1 MKKLCTLFLAII
13 MIATLALPV
22 FAEESVD
29 ANGGSANVNVNGV
42 VQYTGSSETQTISV
56 DVAWEDMTFTY
67 VEGVHFGWNPET
79 HEYAGAYE
87 GYWENDRADITVT
100 NHSNTEVNA
109 TLSFESGVDTVGGA
123 FTEGSGTMDDGV
135 LELASAVDTEVE
147 EAPTATATF
156 NISGSISVS
165 ADVVGEITVLIESAY
180 SVPVPEITAF
190 GFEETSYLTISMDSK
205 LRRFSYN
212 VTLPEGRLPESLTI
226 KPPVILV
233 GENMEY
239 ATGDDCQIALLTS
252 SGLVVTSCVVNA
264 ESATYNVEK
273 GCWTTKNLELPK
285 NAGTY
290 KLAYSNDGGET
301 WTQFGHELT
310 IEISAT

>member
-1 MKKLCTLFLAII
+1 MKKLFSLLLAIM
-13 MIATLALPV
+13 MIATIALPV

-67 VEGVHFGWNPET
+67 VEGVHFGWNPEN

-109 TLSFESGVDTVGGA
+109 TLSFESGVDTVSGA

-180 SVPVPEITAF
+180 YVPAPEITAF
-190 GFEETSYLTISMDSK
+190 GFEETGYLGVGIDSLGRITYAATIPGNMPDSYKI
-205 LRRFSYN
+205 N
-212 VTLPEGRLPESLTI
+212 
-226 KPPVILV
+226 PPVILV
-233 GENMEY
+233 GENMNY

-252 SGLVVTSCVVNA
+252 NGLVVTSCVVNA
-264 ESATYNVEK
+264 ESATYDVEK

-301 WTQFGHELT
+301 WTQIGHVLT

>member
-1 MKKLCTLFLAII
+1 MKKLFSLLLAIM
-13 MIATLALPV
+13 MIATIALPV

-67 VEGVHFGWNPET
+67 VEGVHFGWNPEN

-156 NISGSISVS
+156 NISGRISVS

-180 SVPVPEITAF
+180 YVPVPEITAF
-190 GFEETSYLTISMDSK
+190 GFEETGYLGVSIDSLDRITYAATIPGNMPDSYK
-205 LRRFSYN
+205 
-212 VTLPEGRLPESLTI
+212 I

-233 GENMEY
+233 GENMNY

-252 SGLVVTSCVVNA
+252 NGLVVTSCVVNA
-264 ESATYNVEK
+264 ESATYDVEK
-273 GCWTTKNLELPK
+273 GCWTTKNLELPE

-301 WTQFGHELT
+301 WTQIGHVLT

>member
-1 MKKLCTLFLAII
+1 MKKLYSLLLAIM
-13 MIATLALPV
+13 MIATIALPV

-67 VEGVHFGWNPET
+67 VEGVHFGWNPEN

-180 SVPVPEITAF
+180 YVPVPEITAF
-190 GFEETSYLTISMDSK
+190 GFEETGYLGVDI
-205 LRRFSYN
+205 
-212 VTLPEGRLPESLTI
+212 ESLGRITYTATIPGNMPDSYKI

-233 GENMEY
+233 GENMNY

-252 SGLVVTSCVVNA
+252 NGLVVTSCVVNA
-264 ESATYNVEK
+264 ESATYDVEK

-301 WTQFGHELT
+301 WTQIGHVLT
-310 IEISAT
+310 IEIAAT

>member
-1 MKKLCTLFLAII
+1 MKKLYSLLLAIM
-13 MIATLALPV
+13 MIATIALPV

-67 VEGVHFGWNPET
+67 VEGVHFGWNPEN

-180 SVPVPEITAF
+180 YVPVPEITAF
-190 GFEETSYLTISMDSK
+190 GFEETGYLGVGIDSLGRITYAATIPGNMPDSYK
-205 LRRFSYN
+205 
-212 VTLPEGRLPESLTI
+212 I
-226 KPPVILV
+226 KPPVIFA
-233 GENMEY
+233 GKNMNY
-239 ATGDDCQIALLTS
+239 ATGNDCQIALLTS
-252 SGLVVTSCVVNA
+252 NGLVVTSCVVNA
-264 ESATYNVEK
+264 ESATYDVEK

-301 WTQFGHELT
+301 WTQIGHVLT

>member
-1 MKKLCTLFLAII
+1 MKKLFSLLLAIM
-13 MIATLALPV
+13 MIATIALPV

-67 VEGVHFGWNPET
+67 VEGVHFGWNPEN

-165 ADVVGEITVLIESAY
+165 ADIVGEITVLIESAY
-180 SVPVPEITAF
+180 YVPVPEITAF
-190 GFEETSYLTISMDSK
+190 GFEETGYLGVGIDRLGRITYAATIPGNMPDSYK
-205 LRRFSYN
+205 
-212 VTLPEGRLPESLTI
+212 I

-233 GENMEY
+233 GENLNY

-252 SGLVVTSCVVNA
+252 SGLVVTSCIVNI
-264 ESATYNVEK
+264 ESATYDLEK

-290 KLAYSNDGGET
+290 ELAYSNDGGET
-301 WTQFGHELT
+301 WTQIGHVLT

>member
-42 VQYTGSSETQTISV
+42 IQYTGSSETQIISV
-56 DVAWEDMTFTY
+56 DVAWENMTFTY
-67 VEGVHFGWNPET
+67 VEGVHFGWNPEN

-100 NHSNTEVNA
+100 NHSNIEVNA
-109 TLSFESGVDTVGGA
+109 TLSFESGVDTVSGA

-147 EAPTATATF
+147 EAPSATATF

-165 ADVVGEITVLIESAY
+165 ADIVGEITVLIESAY
-180 SVPVPEITAF
+180 YVPVPEITAF
-190 GFEETSYLTISMDSK
+190 GFEETGYLGVNIDRLGRITYAATIPGRMPDSYK
-205 LRRFSYN
+205 
-212 VTLPEGRLPESLTI
+212 I
-226 KPPVILV
+226 KPPVIFA
-233 GENMEY
+233 GKNMNY

-252 SGLVVTSCVVNA
+252 SGLVVTSCIVNI
-264 ESATYNVEK
+264 ESATYDLEK

-301 WTQFGHELT
+301 WTQIGHVLT

>member
-1 MKKLCTLFLAII
+1 MKKLFSLLLAIM
-13 MIATLALPV
+13 MIATIALPV

-42 VQYTGSSETQTISV
+42 VQYTGSSETQIISV

-67 VEGVHFGWNPET
+67 VEGVHFGWNPEN

-100 NHSNTEVNA
+100 NHSNTEVKA

-180 SVPVPEITAF
+180 YVPVPEITAF
-190 GFEETSYLTISMDSK
+190 GFEETGYLGVGIDSLGRITYAATIPGNMPDSYK
-205 LRRFSYN
+205 
-212 VTLPEGRLPESLTI
+212 I
-226 KPPVILV
+226 KPPVIFA
-233 GENMEY
+233 GKNMNY

-264 ESATYNVEK
+264 ESATYDVEK

-301 WTQFGHELT
+301 WTQIGHVLT

>member
-1 MKKLCTLFLAII
+1 MKKLFSLLLAIM
-13 MIATLALPV
+13 MIATIALPV

-67 VEGVHFGWNPET
+67 VEGVHFGWNPEN

-87 GYWENDRADITVT
+87 GYWENDRANITVT

-180 SVPVPEITAF
+180 YVPVPEITAF
-190 GFEETSYLTISMDSK
+190 GFEATSYLEVGIDSLGRITYAATIPGNMPDSYK
-205 LRRFSYN
+205 I
-212 VTLPEGRLPESLTI
+212 T
-226 KPPVILV
+226 PPVILV
-233 GENMEY
+233 GENMNY

-252 SGLVVTSCVVNA
+252 NGLVVTSCVVNA
-264 ESATYNVEK
+264 ESATYDVEK

-301 WTQFGHELT
+301 WTQIGHVLT

>member
-1 MKKLCTLFLAII
+1 MKKLCALFLAV
-13 MIATLALPV
+13 MLIAALTIPV
-22 FAEESVD
+22 FAEETVD
-29 ANGGSANVNVNGV
+29 ANGGGANINVNGV

-56 DVAWEDMTFTY
+56 DVAWENMTFTY
-67 VEGVHFGWNPET
+67 VEGVHFGWDPEN

-87 GYWENDRADITVT
+87 GYWENDRADITFT
-100 NHSNTEVNA
+100 NHSNTEVHT
-109 TLSFESGVDTVGGA
+109 TLSFESGVDTVSGA

-156 NISGSISVS
+156 NISGSISAS
-165 ADVVGEITVLIESAY
+165 ADVIGEITVLIESAY
-180 SVPVPEITAF
+180 HVPEPKITAF
-190 GFEETSYLTISMDSK
+190 GFEETSYLGVNIDRLGRITYTATIPRNMPDSLK
-205 LRRFSYN
+205 IQL
-212 VTLPEGRLPESLTI
+212 
-226 KPPVILV
+226 PVILV
-233 GENMEY
+233 GENLNY

-252 SGLVVTSCVVNA
+252 SGLAVTSCVVNT
-264 ESATYNVEK
+264 ESLTYDFEK

-301 WTQFGHELT
+301 WTQIGHVLT
-310 IEISAT
+310 IEISAI

>member
-1 MKKLCTLFLAII
+1 MKKLYSLLLAIM
-13 MIATLALPV
+13 MIATIALPV

-42 VQYTGSSETQTISV
+42 VQYTGSSETQIISV

-67 VEGVHFGWNPET
+67 VEGVHFGWNPEN

-109 TLSFESGVDTVGGA
+109 TLFFESGVDTVSGA

-180 SVPVPEITAF
+180 YVPVPEITAF
-190 GFEETSYLTISMDSK
+190 GFEETGYLGVGIDSLGRITYAATIPGNMPDSYK
-205 LRRFSYN
+205 
-212 VTLPEGRLPESLTI
+212 I
-226 KPPVILV
+226 KPPVIFA
-233 GENMEY
+233 GKNMNY

-264 ESATYNVEK
+264 ESATYDVEK

-301 WTQFGHELT
+301 WTQIGHVLT

>member
-1 MKKLCTLFLAII
+1 MKKLFSLLLAIM
-13 MIATLALPV
+13 MIATIALPV

-67 VEGVHFGWNPET
+67 VEGVHFGWNPEN

-190 GFEETSYLTISMDSK
+190 GFEETGYLGVGIDSLGRITYAATIPGNMPDSYKIT
-205 LRRFSYN
+205 
-212 VTLPEGRLPESLTI
+212 
-226 KPPVILV
+226 PPVILV
-233 GENMEY
+233 GENMNY

-252 SGLVVTSCVVNA
+252 NGLVVTSCVVNA

>member
-1 MKKLCTLFLAII
+1 MKKFCTLFLAII

-42 VQYTGSSETQTISV
+42 IQYTGSSETQIISV
-56 DVAWEDMTFTY
+56 DVAWENMTFTY
-67 VEGVHFGWNPET
+67 VEGVHFGWNPEN

-109 TLSFESGVDTVGGA
+109 TLSFESGVDTVSGA

-165 ADVVGEITVLIESAY
+165 ADIVGEITVLIESAY
-180 SVPVPEITAF
+180 YVPVPEITAF
-190 GFEETSYLTISMDSK
+190 GFEETNYLEFGIDRLGRITYAATIPGRMPDSYKI
-205 LRRFSYN
+205 
-212 VTLPEGRLPESLTI
+212 E
-226 KPPVILV
+226 PPVILV
-233 GENMEY
+233 GENLNY

-252 SGLVVTSCVVNA
+252 SGLVVTSCIVNA
-264 ESATYNVEK
+264 ESATYDVEK

-290 KLAYSNDGGET
+290 NLAYSNDGGET
-301 WTQFGHELT
+301 WTQIGHVLT

>member
-1 MKKLCTLFLAII
+1 MKKLFSLLLAIM
-13 MIATLALPV
+13 MIATIALPV

-67 VEGVHFGWNPET
+67 VEGVHFGWNPEN

-180 SVPVPEITAF
+180 YVPVPEITAF
-190 GFEETSYLTISMDSK
+190 GFEATSYLEVGIDSLGRITYAATIPGNMPDSYK
-205 LRRFSYN
+205 I
-212 VTLPEGRLPESLTI
+212 T
-226 KPPVILV
+226 PPVILV
-233 GENMEY
+233 GENMNY

-252 SGLVVTSCVVNA
+252 NGLVVTSCVVNA
-264 ESATYNVEK
+264 ESATYDVEK

-301 WTQFGHELT
+301 WTQIGHVLT

>member
-67 VEGVHFGWNPET
+67 VEGVHFGWNPEN

-165 ADVVGEITVLIESAY
+165 ADIVGEITVLIESAY
-180 SVPVPEITAF
+180 YVPVPEITAF
-190 GFEETSYLTISMDSK
+190 GFEETGYLGVGIDSLGRITYAATIPGNMPDSYK
-205 LRRFSYN
+205 
-212 VTLPEGRLPESLTI
+212 I
-226 KPPVILV
+226 KPPVIFA
-233 GENMEY
+233 GKNMNY

-264 ESATYNVEK
+264 ESATYDVEK

-301 WTQFGHELT
+301 WTQIGHVLT

>member
-1 MKKLCTLFLAII
+1 MKKLFSLLLAIM
-13 MIATLALPV
+13 MIATIALPV

-67 VEGVHFGWNPET
+67 VEGVHFGWNPEN

-165 ADVVGEITVLIESAY
+165 ADIVGEITVLIESAY
-180 SVPVPEITAF
+180 YVPVPEITAF
-190 GFEETSYLTISMDSK
+190 GFEETGYLGVGIDSLGRITYAATIPGNMPDSYK
-205 LRRFSYN
+205 
-212 VTLPEGRLPESLTI
+212 I

-233 GENMEY
+233 GENMNY

-252 SGLVVTSCVVNA
+252 NGLVVTSCVVNA
-264 ESATYNVEK
+264 ESATYDVEK

-301 WTQFGHELT
+301 WTQIGHVLT

>member
-1 MKKLCTLFLAII
+1 MKKLYSLLLAIM
-13 MIATLALPV
+13 MIATIALPV

-42 VQYTGSSETQTISV
+42 VQYTGSSETQIISV

-67 VEGVHFGWNPET
+67 VEGVHFGWNPEN

-109 TLSFESGVDTVGGA
+109 TLSFESGVDTVSGA

-180 SVPVPEITAF
+180 YVPVPEITAF
-190 GFEETSYLTISMDSK
+190 GFEETGYLGVGIDSLGRITYAATIPGNMPDSYK
-205 LRRFSYN
+205 
-212 VTLPEGRLPESLTI
+212 I
-226 KPPVILV
+226 KPPVIFA
-233 GENMEY
+233 GKNMNY

-264 ESATYNVEK
+264 ESATYDVEK

-301 WTQFGHELT
+301 WTQIGHVLT

>member
-42 VQYTGSSETQTISV
+42 VQYTGSSETQIISV
-56 DVAWEDMTFTY
+56 DVAWENMTFTY

-109 TLSFESGVDTVGGA
+109 TLSFESGVDTVSGA

-165 ADVVGEITVLIESAY
+165 ADIVGEITVLIESAY
-180 SVPVPEITAF
+180 YVPVPEITAF
-190 GFEETSYLTISMDSK
+190 GFEETGYLGVNIDRLGRITYAATIPGNMPDSLK
-205 LRRFSYN
+205 
-212 VTLPEGRLPESLTI
+212 I

-233 GENMEY
+233 GENLNY

-264 ESATYNVEK
+264 ESATYDLEK

-301 WTQFGHELT
+301 WTQIGHVLT

>member
-42 VQYTGSSETQTISV
+42 VQYTGSSETQIISV

-67 VEGVHFGWNPET
+67 VEGVHFGWNPEN

-180 SVPVPEITAF
+180 YVPVPEITAF
-190 GFEETSYLTISMDSK
+190 GFEETGYLGVSI
-205 LRRFSYN
+205 
-212 VTLPEGRLPESLTI
+212 ESLGRITYAATI
-226 KPPVILV
+226 PGNMPDSYKITPPVILV
-233 GENMEY
+233 GENMNY

-252 SGLVVTSCVVNA
+252 NGLVVTSCVVNA
-264 ESATYNVEK
+264 ESATYDVEK

-301 WTQFGHELT
+301 WTQIGHVLT

>member
-1 MKKLCTLFLAII
+1 MKKLYSLLLAIM
-13 MIATLALPV
+13 MIATIALPV

-42 VQYTGSSETQTISV
+42 VQYTGSSETQIISV

-67 VEGVHFGWNPET
+67 VEGVHFGWNPEN

-109 TLSFESGVDTVGGA
+109 TLFFESGVDTVSGA

-180 SVPVPEITAF
+180 YVPVPEITAF
-190 GFEETSYLTISMDSK
+190 GFEATSYLEVGIDSLGRITYAATIPGNMPDSYK
-205 LRRFSYN
+205 
-212 VTLPEGRLPESLTI
+212 I
-226 KPPVILV
+226 KPPVIFA
-233 GENMEY
+233 GKNMNY

-252 SGLVVTSCVVNA
+252 SGLVVTFCVVNA
-264 ESATYNVEK
+264 ESATYDVEK

-301 WTQFGHELT
+301 WTQIGHVLT

>member
-1 MKKLCTLFLAII
+1 
-13 MIATLALPV
+13 
-22 FAEESVD
+22 
-29 ANGGSANVNVNGV
+29 
-42 VQYTGSSETQTISV
+42 
-56 DVAWEDMTFTY
+56 MTFTY
-67 VEGVHFGWNPET
+67 VEGVHFGWNPEN

-165 ADVVGEITVLIESAY
+165 ADIVGEITVLIESAY
-180 SVPVPEITAF
+180 YVPVPEITAF
-190 GFEETSYLTISMDSK
+190 GFEETGYLGVGIDSLGRITYAATIPGNMPDSYKIT
-205 LRRFSYN
+205 
-212 VTLPEGRLPESLTI
+212 
-226 KPPVILV
+226 PPVILV
-233 GENMEY
+233 GENMNY

-252 SGLVVTSCVVNA
+252 NGLVVTSCVVNV
-264 ESATYNVEK
+264 ESATYDVEK

>member
-1 MKKLCTLFLAII
+1 MKKLYSLLLAIM
-13 MIATLALPV
+13 MIATIALPV

-67 VEGVHFGWNPET
+67 VEGVHFGWNPEN

-180 SVPVPEITAF
+180 YVPVPEITAF
-190 GFEETSYLTISMDSK
+190 GFEATSYLEVGIDSLGRITYAATIPGNMPDSYK
-205 LRRFSYN
+205 I
-212 VTLPEGRLPESLTI
+212 T
-226 KPPVILV
+226 PPVILV
-233 GENMEY
+233 GENMNY

-252 SGLVVTSCVVNA
+252 NGLVVTSCVVNA
-264 ESATYNVEK
+264 ESATYDVEK

-301 WTQFGHELT
+301 WTQIGHVLT

>member
-42 VQYTGSSETQTISV
+42 VQYTGSSETQIISV
-56 DVAWEDMTFTY
+56 DVAWENMTFTY
-67 VEGVHFGWNPET
+67 VEGVHFGWDPEN

-100 NHSNTEVNA
+100 NHSNTEVHA
-109 TLSFESGVDTVGGA
+109 ALSFENGVDTVSGA
-123 FTEGSGTMDDGV
+123 FTEDSGTMDDGV

-156 NISGSISVS
+156 NISGSISAS
-165 ADVVGEITVLIESAY
+165 ADVIGEITVLIESAY
-180 SVPVPEITAF
+180 YVPEPEITAF
-190 GFEETSYLTISMDSK
+190 GFEETSYLGVNIDRLGRITYAATIPGRMPDSLK
-205 LRRFSYN
+205 IQL
-212 VTLPEGRLPESLTI
+212 
-226 KPPVILV
+226 PVILV
-233 GENMEY
+233 GENLNY
-239 ATGDDCQIALLTS
+239 ATGDDCQVALLTS
-252 SGLVVTSCVVNA
+252 SGLVVTSCVVNI
-264 ESATYNVEK
+264 ESATYDREK

-290 KLAYSNDGGET
+290 ELAYSNDGGET
-301 WTQFGHELT
+301 WTQIGHVLT